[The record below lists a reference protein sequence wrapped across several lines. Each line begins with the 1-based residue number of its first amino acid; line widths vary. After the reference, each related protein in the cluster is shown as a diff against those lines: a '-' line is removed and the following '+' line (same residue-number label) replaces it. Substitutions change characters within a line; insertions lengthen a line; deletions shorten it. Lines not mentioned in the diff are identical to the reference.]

1 MSCRDYTTSPPLK
14 SEFFAPIWE
23 MKTPTIS
30 RLVIPNKCGKNGGNA
45 MNSLGIIA
53 GNGEFPLI
61 LARAARAKGHH
72 VLAAAF
78 EGETSPEIEKAADEV
93 EWVRIGQLSK
103 LINVF
108 TSRGVTRAVMAGGIT
123 PSNLFKNLSLDMRMI
138 AVAARLKV
146 RNAETIFG
154 AIATEMAKDGVE
166 LLDPRPFL
174 GDAVPQAGC
183 LTREKASSDQQG
195 DIAFGL
201 KIAKA
206 VSVLDI
212 GQTVVVKQGTVLAV
226 EGFEGSDECIKRGGA
241 LAGEKGGAVV
251 VKVSKPN
258 QDFRFDI
265 PCVGMRTIESCAA
278 GKISVLVIEAGS
290 SLLLDKE
297 KVLETANKNAL
308 CIAVVEAR

>member
-1 MSCRDYTTSPPLK
+1 
-14 SEFFAPIWE
+14 
-23 MKTPTIS
+23 
-30 RLVIPNKCGKNGGNA
+30 

-61 LARAARAKGHH
+61 LARAARAQDFH
-72 VLAAAF
+72 VVAAAF
-78 EGETSPEIEKAADEV
+78 EGETNTEIEKVADEV
-93 EWVRIGQLSK
+93 EWVRIGQLGK
-103 LINVF
+103 LIKVF
-108 TSRGVTRAVMAGGIT
+108 VSRGVTRAVMAGGIT
-123 PSNLFKNLSLDMRMI
+123 PSNLFKNLSLDLRMI

-146 RNAETIFG
+146 RNAEAIFG
-154 AIATEMAKDGVE
+154 AVAAELNKDGVE
-166 LLDPRPFL
+166 LLDPRPLL
-174 GDAVPQAGC
+174 GDTVPQAGC
-183 LTREKASSDQQG
+183 LTRKRPADNQQD

-206 VSVLDI
+206 VSALDI

-251 VKVSKPN
+251 VKVSKPD

-278 GKISVLVIEAGS
+278 GKISVLAVEAGCT
-290 SLLLDKE
+290 LLLDKVKILSE
-297 KVLETANKNAL
+297 ADKCGLNMVAVETK
-308 CIAVVEAR
+308 